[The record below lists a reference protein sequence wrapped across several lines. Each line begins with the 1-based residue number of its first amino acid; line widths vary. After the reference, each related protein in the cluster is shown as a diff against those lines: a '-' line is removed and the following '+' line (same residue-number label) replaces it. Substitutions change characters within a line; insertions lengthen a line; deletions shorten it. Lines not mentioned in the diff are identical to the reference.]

1 MQIWGK
7 SGRRRTETGE
17 RRKETGDR
25 RKETGEGL
33 GHGAELEVMSYESK
47 TEARDSRVNKAV
59 SIEQK
64 KNN

>member
-1 MQIWGK
+1 M
-7 SGRRRTETGE
+7 R
-17 RRKETGDR
+17 
-25 RKETGEGL
+25 GL